1 MNLFELEYGC
11 RLYGQLT
18 TYDASLQRFRE
29 RVAPAL
35 DPWRPEHRASLF
47 EWLNSWGCRQFA
59 LEHHATTASGSFIKW
74 ANLWLSRLPSLNV
87 HLTDLT
93 ATEIRECAAAYDALR
108 RATASQRTLSDGR
121 RALVTFGPTGAAKTL
136 FALRP
141 NVVPPW
147 DAPIRAALGF
157 SGDLGSFRLY
167 LTGVAAQLRALA
179 LEADTPVSNLPALV
193 ARPASSPPKLID
205 EYNWVVITKGL
216 VPPTGVQTRRPGD
229 PDVRPREL

>member
-1 MNLFELEYGC
+1 MNLVELRYGC

-59 LEHHATTASGSFIKW
+59 LEHHTTTASESLITW
-74 ANLWLSRLPSLNV
+74 ANLWLSRLPSLNT

-121 RALVTFGPTGAAKTL
+121 RAQVTFGPTGAAKTL

-147 DAPIRAALGF
+147 DSPIRVSLGF
-157 SGDLGSFRLY
+157 SGDLGSFRVY
-167 LTGVAAQLRALA
+167 LTRVAAQLQALA
-179 LEADTPVSNLPALV
+179 LEADAPVSKLPSLV
-193 ARPASSPPKLID
+193 GRPDSSAPKLID

-216 VPPTGVQTRRPGD
+216 IPPTGGQARVLGNPNGS
-229 PDVRPREL
+229 PH